1 MSLGSPRAG
10 TQARLCP
17 RQVGTRP
24 HPGSMNKALPGV
36 RLRHPKPPGMTSR
49 SLVPAMWLACLLG
62 NGDKTGQPSVS
73 LQGLRRG
80 LQGLQGHTLCGAQLL
95 AVTSTQEHQ
104 IFSPSRP

>member
-1 MSLGSPRAG
+1 MN
-10 TQARLCP
+10 
-17 RQVGTRP
+17 V
-24 HPGSMNKALPGV
+24 PGQPQGWDSGPALPQAGG
-36 RLRHPKPPGMTSR
+36 HTPPPGEHEQGTPRRQTPTPEATRHTSR
-49 SLVPAMWLACLLG
+49 SQVPAMWLACLLG

-73 LQGLRRG
+73 